1 MATTI
6 EKKIQSAVKGN
17 IDATELCDVIESV
30 YENAGI
36 DVSRSDM
43 LKLARSGQ
51 IVLSVCVTVYD
62 NNGDYVGEDCLECE
76 SSDDDEEDEDDE

>member
-6 EKKIQSAVKGN
+6 EKKILSAVKGN

-30 YENAGI
+30 YENEGH
-36 DVSRSDM
+36 DVSRGDM

-51 IVLSVCVTVYD
+51 IVLSICVTCYD
-62 NNGDYVGEDCLECE
+62 AAGDYVGEDCLECE
-76 SSDDDEEDEDDE
+76 NDEDDEEDDDE